1 MHALAKRIGK
11 AYKELAVALFWV
23 TWSARN
29 HAFFKGKREDPRI
42 SAAKAEAVVDSFKI
56 NANS

>member
-11 AYKELAVALFWV
+11 ADIEIVVALFWV

-29 HAFFKGKREDPRI
+29 HALLKGKRENPRI

-56 NANS
+56 NTSS